1 MSTVLLLHSVQISA
15 SRCFSNY
22 KTRRIHVTDGADW
35 KHAECDISNAIL
47 YKLFFSGVSD
57 HDSVKLCYSMSQVFS
72 LFVLDVWL
80 QRRSVITVGFMQHWS
95 DLLLSCGPDGIQV
108 FVKPAMKP

>member
-1 MSTVLLLHSVQISA
+1 MELTGNTQSVTSQMQFYIN
-15 SRCFSNY
+15 F
-22 KTRRIHVTDGADW
+22 
-35 KHAECDISNAIL
+35 
-47 YKLFFSGVSD
+47 FFSGVSD